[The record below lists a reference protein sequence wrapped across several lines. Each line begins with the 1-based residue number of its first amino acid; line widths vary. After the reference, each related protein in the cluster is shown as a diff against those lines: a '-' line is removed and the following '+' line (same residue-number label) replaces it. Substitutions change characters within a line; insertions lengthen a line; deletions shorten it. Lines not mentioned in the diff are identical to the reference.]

1 MEFTEYL
8 LSGQNFREKKD
19 IKFLN
24 PLVMAFVGDSIY
36 SVYVKTKCMDLFSEK
51 VNNLT
56 KHTAEM
62 VNAKAQEQALFK
74 ILEQL
79 TEEERDVVRRAR
91 NANIHTRAKNYS
103 VDEYRHATALEALIG
118 YLYLSKDEQRLQE
131 IFDMIF
137 NEDK

>member
-131 IFDMIF
+131 VFDMIF